1 MEGERDIPLR
11 CRQAQAPPAVVGWR
25 LALLGQP
32 TGSCALPSSPPCAG
46 RPADRATGCA
56 LVTDTGPSPPASIR
70 SCTAPD
76 SRTGLAVA
84 APVYSTGV
92 CAVNVAAAGQVP
104 LLRGMRHEPCLSR
117 CLVLSLYLQAPP
129 VFCAYKARVL
139 YVVYVPFRPC
149 STGAAHAHCVYSP
162 VHRSA
167 CRPPAARGVGAGCG
181 GVAMLAAGTGTGQTP
196 GRGGAATARD
206 RERRG
211 HSERA
216 PVDFCRREEGRCWR
230 SLDRQTG
237 LWNPSLGVHLQL
249 PATHGAPAS
258 AARRGG

>member
-1 MEGERDIPLR
+1 M
-11 CRQAQAPPAVVGWR
+11 W
-25 LALLGQP
+25 
-32 TGSCALPSSPPCAG
+32 
-46 RPADRATGCA
+46 
-56 LVTDTGPSPPASIR
+56 
-70 SCTAPD
+70 
-76 SRTGLAVA
+76 
-84 APVYSTGV
+84 
-92 CAVNVAAAGQVP
+92 
-104 LLRGMRHEPCLSR
+104 LLRGKSHSCGACGTSLACLGVSSS
-117 CLVLSLYLQAPP
+117 LYSLYLQAPP
-129 VFCAYKARVL
+129 VFRAYKARVL

-149 STGAAHAHCVYSP
+149 STAAAHAHCVYSYYSP

-167 CRPPAARGVGAGCG
+167 CRPPAARGAGAGCG

-258 AARRGG
+258 AARGGG